1 MDFTRQHRAEI
12 RGLISRV
19 FALIGVAIAV
29 VAALPAAAHAQSSD
43 NSLAGSSPADGATLG
58 TSPAIMTFTFQQP
71 VATDEAFTV
80 AVGCGTPA
88 QPQSTGIPLLSDDDV
103 TFTVEVLS
111 PFPKGAC
118 TITWLLRDDL
128 DQAIATDLIAFSISA
143 DTPSAA
149 GTSTDSTVP
158 TAASAATNSVSI
170 GDDVEAV
177 GSTGG
182 SVWLG
187 GVISTYGIMI
197 LFGAVALIAFGWPE
211 GPLYEITQRFTFKVW
226 MIAAGGTYI
235 HTAALTSSLTGKS
248 FTGSL
253 NPFSFAQTFTE
264 GWNGAAAII
273 RLIAVIASVWVA
285 YRPETVL
292 DDVSRPL
299 AIAAPTVSVITL
311 AFSRVGGNLALIG
324 LIVMIL
330 HVIAVAVWLGGV
342 VVVGRAVLAGPGD
355 QDLVHAVRA
364 YSRVS
369 GPAILVVV
377 ITGVAETMRLDGD
390 ALFTSSHGR
399 VLILKLIAVGV
410 MLFVAAKARGMVRHR
425 LSRVDHLT
433 RRSAMRLRRVFAT
446 EATVG
451 VVVLM
456 FSGWLLAINP
466 PKISLI
472 PDREYALEIPLAD
485 EGAGFAAEVS
495 LDPGALGLNAL
506 EVEVLSTP
514 ATIVSLRLE
523 FDPEIG
529 SYGRGTIQ
537 DIPLNGVGVARLGA
551 ADGLP
556 FDVTGNWMVTLSAV
570 FESGL
575 SSVVTS
581 PLAIV
586 GEDGTVPTTS
596 TTLALTTTIV
606 PTETTIAGITT
617 TDVTQATTA
626 SVVTVD

>member
-1 MDFTRQHRAEI
+1 MDFALHRSTDS
-12 RGLISRV
+12 RGLLRRIFV
-19 FALIGVAIAV
+19 LIGVAVAI
-29 VAALPAAAHAQSSD
+29 VAALPMAAHAQTSD
-43 NSLAGSSPADGATLG
+43 NSLAGSSPSDGATLG

-71 VATDEAFTV
+71 VGSDEAFTV

-88 QPQSTGIPLLSDDDV
+88 QPQSTGIPLLGDDDV

-111 PFPKGAC
+111 PFPRGAC

-128 DQAIATDLIAFSISA
+128 DQAIATGLIAFSVSA
-143 DTPSAA
+143 DTPTASSE
-149 GTSTDSTVP
+149 STGSTIP
-158 TAASAATNSVSI
+158 TAASGATGSSI

-197 LFGAVALIAFGWPE
+197 LFGAVALISFGWPE
-211 GPLYEITQRFTFKVW
+211 GPLYEITQRFTLKVW
-226 MIAAGGTYI
+226 VLALAGTYL
-235 HTAALTSSLTGKS
+235 HTAALTSSLTGTS
-248 FTGSL
+248 FTASL
-253 NPFSFAQTFTE
+253 NPFSFADTFTE
-264 GWNGAAAII
+264 GWTGAAAII
-273 RLIAVIASVWVA
+273 RLVAVIACWWVA
-285 YRPETVL
+285 YRPEAVL

-299 AIAAPTVSVITL
+299 AVAAPTVAVVTL
-311 AFSRVGGNLALIG
+311 AFGRVSGNLALIG

-330 HVIAVAVWLGGV
+330 HVMAVAIWLGGV
-342 VVVGRAVLAGPGD
+342 IFVGRAVLAGPGEN
-355 QDLVHAVRA
+355 DLVHAVKA

-369 GPAILVVV
+369 TPAILVV
-377 ITGVAETMRLDGD
+377 IISGVAETMRLDGD

-399 VLILKLIAVGV
+399 VLILKLLAVGV
-410 MLFVAAKARGMVRHR
+410 MLFVAVKARAMVRMR
-425 LSRVDHLT
+425 LGRVDQLT

-451 VVVLM
+451 VIVLM

-466 PKISLI
+466 PKVSLI
-472 PDREYALEIPLAD
+472 PEREYALVVPLAD
-485 EGAGFAAEVS
+485 EVAGFSAEVS
-495 LDPGALGLNAL
+495 LDPGAMGLNAL
-506 EVEVLSTP
+506 EVEVLSAP
-514 ATIVSLRLE
+514 STIVGLRLE
-523 FDPEIG
+523 FDPEVG

-537 DIPLNGVGVARLGA
+537 DIPLTGTGIARLSA

-556 FDVTGNWMVTLSAV
+556 FDVTGNWTVTLSAV

-575 SSVVTS
+575 SAVVSS

-586 GEDGTVPTTS
+586 GEDGVVPTTT
-596 TTLALTTTIV
+596 TTLVIGTSIV
-606 PTETTIAGITT
+606 PSETTVVETTT

-626 SVVTVD
+626 SVVTVG

>member
-1 MDFTRQHRAEI
+1 MTAQ
-12 RGLISRV
+12 
-19 FALIGVAIAV
+19 
-29 VAALPAAAHAQSSD
+29 AQSSD
-43 NSLAGSSPADGATLG
+43 NSLAGASPADGATLG

-71 VATDEAFTV
+71 VAADEAFTV

-88 QPQSTGIPLLSDDDV
+88 QPQSTGIPLLGDDDV

-158 TAASAATNSVSI
+158 TAASAATSTASI

-187 GVISTYGIMI
+187 GVISTYGIMV
-197 LFGAVALIAFGWPE
+197 LFGAVALISFGWPE
-211 GPLYEITQRFTFKVW
+211 GPLYEITQRFTSRVW
-226 MIAAGGTYI
+226 MVAVAGTYL

-264 GWNGAAAII
+264 GWSGAAAIV
-273 RLIAVIASVWVA
+273 RLAAVFASVWVA

-299 AIAAPTVSVITL
+299 AISAPTLAVVTL
-311 AFSRVGGNLALIG
+311 AFSRVGGDLALIG
-324 LIVMIL
+324 LIVMVL
-330 HVIAVAVWLGGV
+330 HVVAVAIWLGGV

-355 QDLVHAVRA
+355 QDLVHAVRS

-369 GPAILVVV
+369 GPAILVVI
-377 ITGVAETMRLDGD
+377 ITGIAETMRLDGD

-399 VLILKLIAVGV
+399 VLILKLMAVGV
-410 MLFVAAKARGMVRHR
+410 MLFVAAKARGLVRHR

-451 VVVLM
+451 VIVLM

-472 PDREYALEIPLAD
+472 PDREYALVMPLAD
-485 EGAGFAAEVS
+485 EAAGFSAEVS

-514 ATIVSLRLE
+514 ASIVSLRLE

-537 DIPLNGVGVARLGA
+537 DIPLTGTGIARLGA
-551 ADGLP
+551 SDGLP
-556 FDVTGNWMVTLSAV
+556 FDVTGNWTVTLTAV

-575 SSVVTS
+575 SSVVSS

-586 GEDGTVPTTS
+586 GEDGTVPTTT
-596 TTLALTTTIV
+596 TTLGFTTTIV
-606 PTETTIAGITT
+606 PSETTVAETTT

>member
-1 MDFTRQHRAEI
+1 MDFARHRSADS
-12 RGLISRV
+12 RGLLRRA
-19 FALIGVAIAV
+19 FALIGVAVAI
-29 VAALPAAAHAQSSD
+29 VAALPMAAQAQSSD
-43 NSLAGSSPADGATLG
+43 NSLAGSSPSDGATLG

-71 VATDEAFTV
+71 VGSDEAFTV

-88 QPQSTGIPLLSDDDV
+88 QPQSTGIPLLGDDDV

-128 DQAIATDLIAFSISA
+128 DQAIATDLIAFSVSA
-143 DTPSAA
+143 DTPTASSDLTA
-149 GTSTDSTVP
+149 STIP
-158 TAASAATNSVSI
+158 TAASGAAASSI

-197 LFGAVALIAFGWPE
+197 LFGAVALISFGWPE

-226 MIAAGGTYI
+226 MLALAGTYL
-235 HTAALTSSLTGKS
+235 HTAALTSSLTGTS
-248 FTGSL
+248 FTASL
-253 NPFSFAQTFTE
+253 NPFSFADTFTE
-264 GWNGAAAII
+264 GWTGAAAII
-273 RLIAVIASVWVA
+273 RLVAVIACWWVA
-285 YRPETVL
+285 YRPEAVL

-299 AIAAPTVSVITL
+299 AIAAPTVAVVTL
-311 AFSRVGGNLALIG
+311 AFGRVSGNLALIG

-330 HVIAVAVWLGGV
+330 HVMAVAIWLGGV
-342 VVVGRAVLAGPGD
+342 IFVGRAVLAGPGEN
-355 QDLVHAVRA
+355 DLVHAVKA

-369 GPAILVVV
+369 APAILVV
-377 ITGVAETMRLDGD
+377 IISGVAETMRLDGD

-399 VLILKLIAVGV
+399 VLILKLLAVGV
-410 MLFVAAKARGMVRHR
+410 MLFVAVKARAMVRMR
-425 LSRVDHLT
+425 LGRVDQLT

-451 VVVLM
+451 VIVLM

-466 PKISLI
+466 PKVSLI
-472 PDREYALEIPLAD
+472 PEREYALVVPLAD
-485 EGAGFAAEVS
+485 EAAGFSAEVS
-495 LDPGALGLNAL
+495 LDPGAMGLNAL
-506 EVEVLSTP
+506 EVEVLTAP
-514 ATIVSLRLE
+514 ATIVGLRLE
-523 FDPEIG
+523 FDPEVG

-537 DIPLNGVGVARLGA
+537 DIPLTGTGIARLSA

-556 FDVTGNWMVTLSAV
+556 FDVTGNWTVTLSAV

-575 SSVVTS
+575 SAVVSS

-586 GEDGTVPTTS
+586 GEDGVVPTTT
-596 TTLALTTTIV
+596 TTLVIGTSIV
-606 PTETTIAGITT
+606 PSETTVVETTT

>member
-1 MDFTRQHRAEI
+1 M
-12 RGLISRV
+12 
-19 FALIGVAIAV
+19 FALIGVAFAV
-29 VAALPAAAHAQSSD
+29 VAALPMAAHAQSSD

-71 VATDEAFTV
+71 VAADEAFTV

-88 QPQSTGIPLLSDDDV
+88 QPQSTGIPLLGDDDV

-128 DQAIATDLIAFSISA
+128 DQAIATDLIAFSVSA
-143 DTPSAA
+143 DTPTAS

-158 TAASAATNSVSI
+158 TAASAATTASI

-226 MIAAGGTYI
+226 MVAVAGTYL

-264 GWNGAAAII
+264 GWTGIAAIV
-273 RLIAVIASVWVA
+273 RLVAVIASVWVA

-299 AIAAPTVSVITL
+299 AISAPTVAVITL
-311 AFSRVGGNLALIG
+311 AFSRVSGNLALIG

-330 HVIAVAVWLGGV
+330 HVVAVAIWLGGV

-355 QDLVHAVRA
+355 QDLVHAVRS

-369 GPAILVVV
+369 GPTILVVI

-399 VLILKLIAVGV
+399 VLILKLMAVGV
-410 MLFVAAKARGMVRHR
+410 MLFVAAKARGLVRHR
-425 LSRVDHLT
+425 LGRVDHLT
-433 RRSAMRLRRVFAT
+433 RRTAMRLRRVFAT

-451 VVVLM
+451 VIVLM

-472 PDREYALEIPLAD
+472 PEREYALVMPLAD
-485 EGAGFAAEVS
+485 EAAGFTAEVS

-514 ATIVSLRLE
+514 ANIVSLRLE

-537 DIPLNGVGVARLGA
+537 DIPLTGTGIARLGA
-551 ADGLP
+551 SDGLP
-556 FDVTGNWMVTLSAV
+556 FDVTGNWTVTLTAV

-586 GEDGTVPTTS
+586 GEDGTVPTTT

-606 PTETTIAGITT
+606 PSETTVVETTT

>member
-1 MDFTRQHRAEI
+1 M
-12 RGLISRV
+12 
-19 FALIGVAIAV
+19 FALIGVAVAV
-29 VAALPAAAHAQSSD
+29 VAALPMAAHAQSSD

-71 VATDEAFTV
+71 VAADEAFTV

-88 QPQSTGIPLLSDDDV
+88 QPQSTGIPLLGDDDV

-128 DQAIATDLIAFSISA
+128 DQAIATDLIAFSVSA
-143 DTPSAA
+143 DTPTAS

-158 TAASAATNSVSI
+158 TAASAATTASI

-226 MIAAGGTYI
+226 MVAVAGTYL

-264 GWNGAAAII
+264 GWTGIAAIV
-273 RLIAVIASVWVA
+273 RLVAVIASVWVA

-299 AIAAPTVSVITL
+299 AISAPTVAVITL
-311 AFSRVGGNLALIG
+311 AFSRVSGNLALIG

-330 HVIAVAVWLGGV
+330 HVVAVAIWLGGV

-355 QDLVHAVRA
+355 QDLVHAVRS

-369 GPAILVVV
+369 GPTILVVI

-399 VLILKLIAVGV
+399 VLILKLMAVGV
-410 MLFVAAKARGMVRHR
+410 MLFVAAKARGLVRHR
-425 LSRVDHLT
+425 LGRVDHLT
-433 RRSAMRLRRVFAT
+433 RRTAMRLRRVFAT

-451 VVVLM
+451 VIVLM

-472 PDREYALEIPLAD
+472 PEREYALVMPLAD
-485 EGAGFAAEVS
+485 EAAGFTAEVS

-514 ATIVSLRLE
+514 ANIVSLRLE

-537 DIPLNGVGVARLGA
+537 DIPLTGTGIARLGA
-551 ADGLP
+551 SDGLP
-556 FDVTGNWMVTLSAV
+556 FDVTGNWTVTLTAV

-586 GEDGTVPTTS
+586 GEDGTVPTTT

-606 PTETTIAGITT
+606 PSETTVVETTT